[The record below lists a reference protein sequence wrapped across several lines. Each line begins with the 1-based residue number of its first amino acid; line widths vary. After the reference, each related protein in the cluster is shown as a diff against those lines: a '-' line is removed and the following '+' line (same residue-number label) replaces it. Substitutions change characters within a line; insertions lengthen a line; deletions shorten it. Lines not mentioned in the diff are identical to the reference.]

1 MLLQRIEE
9 RSELVPIAGCRVWT
23 GYSTQDGYGRMRV
36 NGHMQM
42 THRVAYELAY
52 GQVPDG
58 LMICHRCD
66 VRSCCNPHHLFTGTN
81 AENMVDM
88 VAKGRQSSGANRPDA
103 KLDRAKVG
111 AMRAGRAQGKTIR
124 LLAAEF
130 GVGKSTVEQVVN
142 YKKWK

>member
-1 MLLQRIEE
+1 
-9 RSELVPIAGCRVWT
+9 
-23 GYSTQDGYGRMRV
+23 MRV